1 MLPFFLFADV
11 APGSRLDGDDV
22 ALVAWLHMRCLVT
35 FGFALSAIYWYCGFD
50 ALSFIALWGV
60 SGSMSRRVS
69 VGETQRKRHAWKTT
83 TTRLELLRGLLLV
96 TAARERATAL
106 RKAAACG
113 LVNTPQLHSLS
124 DEPY

>member
-1 MLPFFLFADV
+1 MAHLA
-11 APGSRLDGDDV
+11 S
-22 ALVAWLHMRCLVT
+22 
-35 FGFALSAIYWYCGFD
+35 
-50 ALSFIALWGV
+50 
-60 SGSMSRRVS
+60 VS
-69 VGETQRKRHAWKTT
+69 VSALDDRSAHRQTSRTAPSGGGHSNSHISRSMGCVGVGVDVSSSLPSPSGKHNENDMHGKR
-83 TTRLELLRGLLLV
+83 LRRGSSYYAVLLV

>member
-1 MLPFFLFADV
+1 MEAAFSLLSPCLHWTTAALIAKPAEQHRAAAATPTAAHLKV
-11 APGSRLDGDDV
+11 KLYVSRELYGV
-22 ALVAWLHMRCLVT
+22 CRSRGRCLVE
-35 FGFALSAIYWYCGFD
+35 SP
-50 ALSFIALWGV
+50 
-60 SGSMSRRVS
+60 SGKHNENDMHGKRLRRGSSYYAV
-69 VGETQRKRHAWKTT
+69 
-83 TTRLELLRGLLLV
+83 LLV